1 MSVDALSPFG
11 RDASAPLAGRTILQI
26 VPPIDAGGDER
37 GALAVTAALAEAG
50 ARALIA
56 TDSNELAGELQAV
69 GGLHVRYP
77 AATKNPLAM
86 ALNLRRLQR
95 IIADERVDLV
105 HTRSRWAA
113 WAAARACRK
122 AKRPLVTAFAGDGS
136 AVPRTSFEAA
146 VAQGDL
152 VIAPS
157 EFAARRAAAIFPS
170 MRARLRIV
178 RPGIDLS
185 RLQPEQVTRQRVAEA
200 RAAWGATPD
209 ERVVLT
215 PAKLTLGRGHGTLM
229 EAAAIMKSHGVD
241 DLRFVL
247 AGDATKPAFVR
258 ELDQLAAA
266 RGVRSM
272 FVRVGAASDLPAAV
286 VAAAL
291 VVLPATEVD
300 GVTRTAI
307 EVAALGG
314 LIVISDIGPAREI
327 IAAPPYEEADA
338 RAGWLAP
345 PGDAAALAQAIET
358 ALSVGA
364 SGRASIQRR
373 ARARAA
379 QAFSLQRMTH
389 DTLGVYAEAL
399 ER

>member
-1 MSVDALSPFG
+1 VSVDALSPFG
-11 RDASAPLAGRTILQI
+11 RGASAPLAGRTILQI

-37 GALAVTAALAEAG
+37 AALAVTAALAEAG
-50 ARALIA
+50 ARPLIA
-56 TDSNELAGELQAV
+56 TDSDELAGELQAV

-86 ALNLRRLQR
+86 TLNLRRLQR
-95 IIADERVDLV
+95 IVADERVDLV

-113 WAAARACRK
+113 WAAARVCRK
-122 AKRPLVTAFAGDGS
+122 SRRPLITAIAGDGG
-136 AVPRTSFEAA
+136 AAPRTPFEGAM
-146 VAQGDL
+146 AQGEL

-157 EFAARRAAAIFPS
+157 EFAARRAAAVFPS
-170 MRARLRIV
+170 VRARLRIV

-185 RLQPEQVTRQRVAEA
+185 RLQPEQVTRQRVAET
-200 RAAWGATPD
+200 RAAWGAAPD
-209 ERVVLT
+209 ERVVLM
-215 PAKLTLGRGHGTLM
+215 PAKLTPGRGHGTLI
-229 EAAAIMKSHGVD
+229 EAAAIIKAHGLD

-247 AGDATKPAFVR
+247 AGDAAKPAFAR
-258 ELDQLAAA
+258 ELDQIAAA

-272 FVRVGAASDLPAAV
+272 FVRVGAAADLPAAI

-291 VVLPATEVD
+291 VALPATEVE

-307 EVAALGG
+307 EAAALGG

-327 IAAPPYEEADA
+327 IAAPPYDEADA
-338 RAGWLAP
+338 RAGWLTP

-358 ALSVGA
+358 ALSIGA
-364 SGRASIQRR
+364 SGRAAIQRR

-379 QAFSLQRMTH
+379 AAFSLQRMTH

-399 ER
+399 GG